1 MMGAMQTAARALAS
15 LTLVAL
21 VACGTPPSASPTTS
35 ASTSASSASAEPSD
49 APSATPSAT
58 PSAPASLQP
67 SASPSVP
74 EPGRP
79 YDAAAILDAMRN
91 SRRPGGVPQQLQT
104 DAVAQSLA
112 SAIWTYGGE
121 AWQQAPVI
129 GASCGPQRC
138 TVDVAGTPAGGA
150 GEDLYTFSVV
160 PESGATSLLV
170 ADLHGYP
177 AQLDAALDALVR
189 SQLEASRLEG
199 LAMAG
204 ARWLPPP
211 DSGQF
216 VLSYRSGGEEGS
228 PALDVVVDLP
238 GGKVL
243 EVRRPSQ

>member
-1 MMGAMQTAARALAS
+1 MIGAMHTAARALAS
-15 LTLVAL
+15 LTLATAL
-21 VACGTPPSASPTTS
+21 AACGTPPSASP
-35 ASTSASSASAEPSD
+35 STSASPSASAEPSD
-49 APSATPSAT
+49 APSATPTAT
-58 PSAPASLQP
+58 PSAPASVEP
-67 SASPSVP
+67 SATPAVP

-79 YDAAAILDAMRN
+79 YDAAAILDAMHN

-104 DAVAQSLA
+104 DAVARSLA

-160 PESGATSLLV
+160 PESGAASVLV

-177 AQLDAALDALVR
+177 AELDAALDALAR

-211 DSGQF
+211 DTGQF
-216 VLSYRSGGEEGS
+216 VLS
-228 PALDVVVDLP
+228 
-238 GGKVL
+238 
-243 EVRRPSQ
+243 

>member
-1 MMGAMQTAARALAS
+1 
-15 LTLVAL
+15 
-21 VACGTPPSASPTTS
+21 
-35 ASTSASSASAEPSD
+35 
-49 APSATPSAT
+49 
-58 PSAPASLQP
+58 
-67 SASPSVP
+67 VP

-79 YDAAAILDAMRN
+79 YAAAAILDAMRN

-112 SAIWTYGGE
+112 SAIWTYAGE

-160 PESGATSLLV
+160 PESGAASVLV

-177 AQLDAALDALVR
+177 AELDAVLDALAR

-211 DSGQF
+211 DTGQF

-238 GGKVL
+238 AGKVL